1 MSLTS
6 FQRDDIPEAGGAIFA
21 ASSTV
26 DIKSS
31 DDAKECKFSDNSSP
45 VGGALALSCCDTIIK
60 RAKFTNNTAYF
71 AGGAIYVDNMEKLND
86 PNFQIYIFD
95 SNFENNTAGDD
106 GGAIACLL
114 LKDCYID
121 NCGFMANDAKLR
133 GGAIFSEMTK
143 ISIFDSKFDTNTVGK
158 IVNSKQDTAKY
169 YDATNNKKY
178 LEDYSYH
185 FRGRG
190 GAAIYFQGSKSNET
204 TASLYT
210 QNTCFRDN
218 QAYRGTNLAE
228 KVQRPGHHLMFDLS
242 CKWNS
247 YNDAFVGPNFEDSYA
262 HVNRENTNT
271 VLDMHYLP
279 GNKADCPSSG
289 LSSISPAKIVN
300 YARISNIQND
310 EQTSS
315 VPNPSS
321 YTYVATPITKLPQP
335 TTESYVTFPTTSK
348 FSTPA
353 TKTSNTIPSP
363 TPTIEESPSK
373 VVGQSVKSGYDG
385 DISYSSTV
393 TVTQTIIF
401 IDTFIETLTETTIN
415 NNDQTLIWTF
425 SSTII
430 TKETF
435 INIEIVYEFKKGL
448 DAKTIILIAVLA
460 CVFIINIETF

>member
-1 MSLTS
+1 
-6 FQRDDIPEAGGAIFA
+6 
-21 ASSTV
+21 
-26 DIKSS
+26 
-31 DDAKECKFSDNSSP
+31 
-45 VGGALALSCCDTIIK
+45 
-60 RAKFTNNTAYF
+60 
-71 AGGAIYVDNMEKLND
+71 
-86 PNFQIYIFD
+86 
-95 SNFENNTAGDD
+95 
-106 GGAIACLL
+106 
-114 LKDCYID
+114 
-121 NCGFMANDAKLR
+121 
-133 GGAIFSEMTK
+133 
-143 ISIFDSKFDTNTVGK
+143 
-158 IVNSKQDTAKY
+158 
-169 YDATNNKKY
+169 
-178 LEDYSYH
+178 
-185 FRGRG
+185 
-190 GAAIYFQGSKSNET
+190 
-204 TASLYT
+204 
-210 QNTCFRDN
+210 
-218 QAYRGTNLAE
+218 
-228 KVQRPGHHLMFDLS
+228 MFDLS

-401 IDTFIETLTETTIN
+401 IDTFLETLTETTIN

-460 CVFIINIETF
+460 CVFITKETFINIEIVYEFKKGLDAKTIILIAVLACVFILMQNLIESIDSKENYVIRFVYGVNHTKIAYE